1 MSSLVN
7 FFDKMNINESGGNTA
22 SRTSAAPA
30 KPQRRFGVSVPKAFS
45 ASKYVG
51 SKRKPEPC
59 IICLQNCVSASSM
72 KPDGCDHA
80 VCDTCLC
87 TYYQTALNDA
97 RYRSFEHIQCPSPD
111 CEALFVSKKVI
122 RNIFTVEQQN
132 DWWVIATTR
141 TFIENKVYFCI
152 SVMNLHV
159 VSLLNIGRVS
169 FWRLQGHLWC
179 RYQVDKDMHICWML
193 RVPQRCMHCLSELMA
208 SRYFSFLCNTIMM
221 YNQKNFFFL
230 PCVGVI
236 KILNDEEELKKTLR
250 EAKEKSWTR
259 CPKCQNLIERKVGM
273 GSISY
278 SLWCWLYPL
287 LRMDVLPFGASAV
300 LNCK

>member
-169 FWRLQGHLWC
+169 F
-179 RYQVDKDMHICWML
+179 
-193 RVPQRCMHCLSELMA
+193 
-208 SRYFSFLCNTIMM
+208 
-221 YNQKNFFFL
+221 
-230 PCVGVI
+230 
-236 KILNDEEELKKTLR
+236 
-250 EAKEKSWTR
+250 
-259 CPKCQNLIERKVGM
+259 
-273 GSISY
+273 
-278 SLWCWLYPL
+278 
-287 LRMDVLPFGASAV
+287 
-300 LNCK
+300 

>member
-141 TFIENKVYFCI
+141 TFIENKVECPFEDCKAIFDVDIKLTKTCTFAECYE
-152 SVMNLHV
+152 
-159 VSLLNIGRVS
+159 
-169 FWRLQGHLWC
+169 C
-179 RYQVDKDMHICWML
+179 RRGVCTACQSSWH
-193 RVPQRCMHCLSELMA
+193 P
-208 SRYFSFLCNTIMM
+208 
-221 YNQKNFFFL
+221 
-230 PCVGVI
+230 GVI

-259 CPKCQNLIERKVGM
+259 CPKCQNLIERKDGCLTIWCKCGAEFCYRCGGYSTQHACVNKCHTLPLNQVEALRSQM
-273 GSISY
+273 FASISNL
-278 SLWCWLYPL
+278 SHSKV
-287 LRMDVLPFGASAV
+287 RKVR
-300 LNCK
+300 